1 MPVNTGFIDN
11 YPLETPA
18 CVYTLIVLAD
28 LLNQEE
34 DEDTQYIL
42 HEKFIYSSLAIMVA
56 AKAVYKDLLRTTAAA
71 QKRKDM

>member
-18 CVYTLIVLAD
+18 CVYMLIVLTD
-28 LLNQEE
+28 LLDQEE
-34 DEDTQYIL
+34 DEDMWYIL
-42 HEKFIYSSLAIMVA
+42 YKKFIYGSLVIAVA
-56 AKAVYKDLLRTTAAA
+56 VKAAYRDLLRTTAAA